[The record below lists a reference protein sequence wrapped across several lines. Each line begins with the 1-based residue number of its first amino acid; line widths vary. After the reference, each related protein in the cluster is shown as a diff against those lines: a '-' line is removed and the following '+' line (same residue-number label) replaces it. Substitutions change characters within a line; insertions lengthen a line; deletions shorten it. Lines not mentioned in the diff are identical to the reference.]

1 MPRDLSVL
9 VLFAEF
15 GGLCREIDRALK
27 QIEVFTETAGK
38 FNRNYW

>member
-15 GGLCREIDRALK
+15 GGLCREIDRVLR
-27 QIEVFTETAGK
+27 QIEVLTEAVGK
-38 FNRNYW
+38 FNRNYR